1 MKKVKAFLAAF
12 LLATSTLFVLATPKA
27 FAATETWDG
36 GGSDNNM
43 TTDANWA
50 DNTAPVAGD
59 DLVFPANVTDR
70 TVVNDF
76 SAATSF
82 NSITFSGTASQAS
95 DYTISGASMTLVAGI
110 SNTMTGSFFTF
121 ASVDIA
127 LILNGTQTFNA
138 GTSGLTI
145 GSTLNL
151 GSSALTVN
159 GSSVSFEGVVS
170 GTGSITKQGTG
181 TLELHAANTYS
192 GVTTISAGNVVARD
206 AASLGTAAGG
216 TTVASGAT
224 LLYVK
229 ASGDVTVTE
238 PLTLNGAG
246 TNAYD
251 GALAVSTAYNQS
263 ATVNIPYPVTTF
275 SGAITLGSNVS
286 VSAGSR
292 SGKITGAITGN
303 FTISLLETSSGSF
316 EIASSANGSATPNS
330 TLAPPTKTT
339 DYPDNSPSTSISV
352 NTNETAIVTGT
363 YGSVTV
369 NLGGTLKGT
378 GTVETTFI
386 YGTIAPGLS
395 PGCLNT
401 GDLTLLSTAT
411 YTFEVA
417 GKTAC
422 TEYDQIKV
430 TGGVSLDGT
439 LSVAAINGFKPVIGQ
454 KYVIISNDAA
464 DPVTGTFS
472 GLAEGAT
479 ITVGTTSYKIS
490 YVGGDGND
498 VELTVLAGAPATGFK
513 LLQANPVV
521 TAGVIILAA
530 FGIFMIARRSNK
542 LFVRR

>member
-1 MKKVKAFLAAF
+1 M
-12 LLATSTLFVLATPKA
+12 
-27 FAATETWDG
+27 
-36 GGSDNNM
+36 N
-43 TTDANWA
+43 
-50 DNTAPVAGD
+50 
-59 DLVFPANVTDR
+59 
-70 TVVNDF
+70 
-76 SAATSF
+76 
-82 NSITFSGTASQAS
+82 
-95 DYTISGASMTLVAGI
+95 
-110 SNTMTGSFFTF
+110 
-121 ASVDIA
+121 
-127 LILNGTQTFNA
+127 
-138 GTSGLTI
+138 
-145 GSTLNL
+145 
-151 GSSALTVN
+151 
-159 GSSVSFEGVVS
+159 FEGVVS

-181 TLELHAANTYS
+181 DLELDAANTYS
-192 GVTTISAGNVVARD
+192 GATTISAGNVIARN
-206 AASLGTAAGG
+206 AASLGTAAGA
-216 TTVASGAT
+216 TTVASGASVLFIQAT
-224 LLYVK
+224 
-229 ASGDVTVTE
+229 GDATVSE
-238 PLTLNGAG
+238 PFTLNGNG
-246 TNAYD
+246 TGAYT
-251 GALAVSTAYNQS
+251 GALDVGLSYNQS
-263 ATVNIPYPVTTF
+263 ATVVVPYPVTTF
-275 SGAITLGSNVS
+275 TGAITLGSNVS

-316 EIASSANGSATPNS
+316 VIASSANGSATPNS

-339 DYPDNSPSTSISV
+339 EYTADSPSTSISV

-363 YGSVTV
+363 YGDVTV
-369 NLGGTLKGT
+369 NAGGTLKGT
-378 GTVETTFI
+378 GTVATAYI
-386 YGTIAPGLS
+386 YGTVAPGLS

-401 GDLTLLSTAT
+401 GDLNLLSTAT

-430 TGGVSLDGT
+430 TGAVSLDGT
-439 LSVAAINGFKPVIGQ
+439 LSVTAINGFKPVIGQ

-542 LFVRR
+542 IFVRR